1 MILLLPGCCDTA
13 APIQN
18 WLLREIEKYH
28 LKRILC
34 ESLLKENWI
43 KMILFWWIE
52 EIYNCIVGPWAALLI
67 HSTQISGCRM
77 VDGPTTGPSSLQYSC
92 QKLFLPDR
100 ILFKV
105 QSNHGLWVKW
115 TLEMFWNHGIFARLE
130 SAFTLFDGVTYCGYK
145 IKLAK

>member
-77 VDGPTTGPSSLQYSC
+77 VDGPTTGPSPYNIHVKNYFYRIEFYLKCSQITDCESNEHWKC
-92 QKLFLPDR
+92 FGTMEFLPA
-100 ILFKV
+100 
-105 QSNHGLWVKW
+105 
-115 TLEMFWNHGIFARLE
+115 WNPPSRCLMVLHIVA
-130 SAFTLFDGVTYCGYK
+130 
-145 IKLAK
+145 AK